1 MLIKWR
7 QEMESVG
14 LLLSCFSRDQRSS
27 TYPPPIPH
35 PSLSVLLTY
44 IDHNPP
50 HPDIHAASGNH
61 QPSSPCGDVTRS
73 TTKWG
78 ERSSLQVCELCG
90 SIQHNGVDLLPMN
103 TVTAVLQEDIHRFF
117 FFFFTP
123 RPPAPSARRGEAGIK
138 GLALSIRVR
147 AEAAFPFWE
156 NSPSRENPGDGQRP
170 PRHVPVW
177 LRCYESPVTSPHSLP
192 LQWSFS
198 SDLNRQPGF
207 NIHLVPM
214 LIKGK
219 VHKNIKNTLVL

>member
-1 MLIKWR
+1 MQRLETTSPHHRVETWHVQQQNEASVR
-7 QEMESVG
+7 VCRSVNCVDQSNTMESTYYPWT
-14 LLLSCFSRDQRSS
+14 LSPLFFRR
-27 TYPPPIPH
+27 IF
-35 PSLSVLLTY
+35 
-44 IDHNPP
+44 ID
-50 HPDIHAASGNH
+50 
-61 QPSSPCGDVTRS
+61 
-73 TTKWG
+73 
-78 ERSSLQVCELCG
+78 
-90 SIQHNGVDLLPMN
+90 
-103 TVTAVLQEDIHRFF
+103 F